1 MNQQRTYGSGDD
13 QPVLEGDGAFV
24 GVDMRRDPGQLESG
38 LVAEAINL
46 RFREGRAAPRKGI
59 RLLAWGARHEA
70 GYGAG
75 DVLPYGNV
83 AGAGVFND
91 PLGSGQWLIIATTA
105 GVFKARP
112 GTTGSA
118 MPLPAGFTIPAR
130 VQIIQTFSGLVMLR
144 GPGLD
149 PIYCSDL
156 DVGWRALPEPA
167 AGKYALP
174 PSSAGV
180 YFQNRLFVVHEG
192 TGADVKDAVF
202 VSDFGTVTDALQGS
216 AIYNSFR
223 INQGSRD
230 SLVGLYR
237 FNDTTLLCFK
247 EDSVYVVANVAGT
260 NEDMTNTAQL
270 DAVTTEYG
278 LRAARAVVQ
287 VGNDVWFLAHRRGV
301 CSIRQTEQNK
311 LQGVDVPVSRDI
323 DPLIKRINW
332 QHAANATMAFW
343 DNKVYVAVPL
353 DDATYNN
360 AVLVYDTLTQRWCGH
375 DSGAVIQVFD
385 WLKLTYA
392 GETRL
397 IYISDDG
404 YVCLYEDGYHDQVP
418 AALGQWTRAPVA
430 TTLVTR
436 GYGGQVIGRKRFTQ
450 ARLSLRTWDPQYAV
464 GYRTDGV
471 NEAQTLAAAVT
482 ADRTH
487 YLRPHDRAAYDATN
501 ADDDHAT
508 PYREDYA
515 VDVDATGVNFGAAG
529 VDLDRHQETE
539 RAWRLRVQGRYVQ
552 VELTGTQGRTELA
565 GVGLEII
572 RGSPRFG
579 AQV

>member
-1 MNQQRTYGSGDD
+1 MNQHRSYDRGDD
-13 QPVLEGDGAFV
+13 QPVAEGDGAFL
-24 GVDMRRDPGQLESG
+24 GVDLRRDPGQLEPG
-38 LVAEAINL
+38 LLADAVNL
-46 RFREGRAAPRKGI
+46 RFREGRAAPRRGI

-70 GYGAG
+70 GYGPG

-91 PLGSGQWLIIATTA
+91 PLGSGQWLIIATTS

-118 MPLPAGFTIPAR
+118 MPLPSGFTIPER

-144 GPGLD
+144 GADLD
-149 PIYCSDL
+149 PIFCNDL
-156 DVGWRALPEPA
+156 DVGWRALPVA
-167 AGKYALP
+167 DSGKVPLP
-174 PSSAGV
+174 PSSNGV
-180 YFQNRLFVVHEG
+180 YFQNRLFVINEDDDP
-192 TGADVKDAVF
+192 DVKDGVF
-202 VSDFGTVTDALQGS
+202 VSDFGTVNDALQGD
-216 AIYNSFR
+216 ALYNNFR

-247 EDSVYVVANVAGT
+247 EDSVYVVANVSGVNSDINT
-260 NEDMTNTAQL
+260 NAQL

-278 LRAARAVVQ
+278 LRAPKAVVQ

-332 QHAANATMAFW
+332 QHAGNATMAFW

-353 DDATYNN
+353 DDADYNN
-360 AVLVYDTLTQRWCGH
+360 TVLVFDTVTQRWAGR
-375 DSGAVIQVFD
+375 DTSAMLQVFD
-385 WLKLTYA
+385 WLKLSYA

-397 IYISDDG
+397 IYVSDDG
-404 YVCLYEDGYHDQVP
+404 YICLYEDGYHDQVP
-418 AALGQWTRAPVA
+418 AALGQWTMTPIA
-430 TTLVTR
+430 TSLLTR

-450 ARLSLRTWDPQYAV
+450 ARVSLRTWNPEYTV

-471 NEAQTLAAAVT
+471 NEAETLVADVT
-482 ADRTH
+482 ADRTE
-487 YLRPHDRAAYDATN
+487 YLRPHDAAAYDPEN
-501 ADDDHAT
+501 PDDDHAT
-508 PYREDYA
+508 PYRADYS
-515 VDVDATGVNFGAAG
+515 VDVDDDGVNFGTAG
-529 VDLDRHQETE
+529 LDVDRHQETE

-552 VELTGTQGRTELA
+552 VEMTGTQGRTEVA

-579 AQV
+579 QQV